1 LDPQILARSQ
11 QGDPAA
17 IEELVHEHKDRVFR
31 FCLSI
36 LDDAADAEDAA
47 QESFIA
53 ALKALKSYR
62 GESAFQTWL
71 FSIALN
77 TCRGALRQRKRR
89 ANLATASAADPALG
103 SHAGNNPERAAMEN
117 EQTRTLWQ
125 AIERLDEKHRLPIVL
140 RYYHELSTQEIAEV
154 LGINLGTVHS
164 RLSIA
169 RQQLNGDLKR
179 QGGAK

>member
-1 LDPQILARSQ
+1 
-11 QGDPAA
+11 
-17 IEELVHEHKDRVFR
+17 
-31 FCLSI
+31 
-36 LDDAADAEDAA
+36 
-47 QESFIA
+47 
-53 ALKALKSYR
+53 
-62 GESAFQTWL
+62 
-71 FSIALN
+71 
-77 TCRGALRQRKRR
+77 
-89 ANLATASAADPALG
+89 
-103 SHAGNNPERAAMEN
+103 MEN

-179 QGGAK
+179 GMKAATK